1 MFFYRKFVI
10 NTIVWKM
17 STSEQDNKDEI
28 QLDVYSDPQDLMTE
42 DVRNSIGT
50 MEKSGKRK
58 WIYPRKPKGNYTT
71 KRTYVSYILL
81 AILFITP
88 FITLPNGNPILKF
101 DVLSREF
108 IILGYPFFTS
118 DFFLLAIGSIA
129 TFIFIILFTMAYGRL
144 FCGWVCP
151 QTIFLEMVFRRIEYA
166 IEGDRA
172 KQMRLDRQEW
182 DEEKIRKKLLK
193 WSIFA
198 LISFF
203 ISNVFLAYIV
213 GKETLI
219 ELVKNGPIENFSTF
233 FTLILFTLVFYFIFA
248 WFREQACTLVCPYG
262 RMQGVLIDSQ
272 TINVTYDYK
281 RGERTAGR
289 AKFKKNEDRIAAGKG
304 DCIDCGQCVA
314 VCPTGIDIRNGIQ
327 LECVNCTACI
337 DACDEVMLKVGLPT
351 GLIRY
356 ASEDNIKNGEKFKF
370 TKRLGFFTFALVALI
385 GVMSAFMFNRSDVES
400 KFLKVPGSGFTTQ
413 GEYYVNQFEY
423 TLYNKTTED
432 QFVKIKLLS
441 HKNTKI
447 EMFAGDNNLALN
459 KGEIIQGKF
468 YIKIPK
474 NEVKSYK
481 ELIVVGLVNEKGKV
495 IDKYKTSFSSPYKY

>member
-1 MFFYRKFVI
+1 MI
-10 NTIVWKM
+10 
-17 STSEQDNKDEI
+17 TSDEEKKDEI
-28 QLDVYSDPQDLMTE
+28 KIDTFTDQQELMTE

-58 WIYPRKPKGNYTT
+58 WVYPKKPSGKFTNQ
-71 KRTYVSYILL
+71 RTYVSYILL

-101 DVLSREF
+101 DVLRREF

-118 DFFLLAIGSIA
+118 DFFLLAIGGIA
-129 TFIFIILFTMAYGRL
+129 TFIFVILFTMAYGRL
-144 FCGWVCP
+144 FCGWLCP
-151 QTIFLEMVFRRIEYA
+151 QTIFLEMVFRKIEYA

-172 KQMRLDRQEW
+172 KQMRLDKQEW

-193 WSIFA
+193 WTIFA
-198 LISFF
+198 IISFI

-213 GKETLI
+213 GKEALI
-219 ELVKNGPIENFSTF
+219 ELIKLGPIENFSTF
-233 FTLILFTLVFYFIFA
+233 FILILFTAGFYFVFA

-289 AKFKKNEDRIAAGKG
+289 SKYKKNEDRVAAGKG

-356 ASEDNIKNGEKFKF
+356 ASEDNIKKGEKFKF
-370 TKRLGFFTFALVALI
+370 TKRLGAYTFALIALLGI
-385 GVMSAFMFNRSDVES
+385 MTAFLVGRSAVES
-400 KFLKVPGSGFTTQ
+400 KYLKVPGTSYTAEGN
-413 GEYYVNQFEY
+413 YYVNQFEY
-423 TLYNKTTED
+423 TLYNKTTTD
-432 QFVKIKLLS
+432 QVVKVKLLS
-441 HKNTKI
+441 HDKSI
-447 EMFAGDNNLALN
+447 VDMYVGDNNLVLS
-459 KGEIIQGKF
+459 KGEILQGKF
-468 YIKIPK
+468 YLKIPK
-474 NEVKSYK
+474 DEVKSYK
-481 ELIVVGLVNEKGKV
+481 EAVVIGLVNEKGKV